1 MAQQPSD
8 TVVTSLHN
16 PAIKRARSLL
26 RRKGRIEERAF
37 LVEGVRA
44 VTDALETGSR
54 PDTIFLRD
62 DEDGWALHDLWSES
76 HQVRMA
82 TEAVIASLSDVPHP
96 QPVVATFA
104 MDEIR
109 SDPQHDV
116 WSEDLILIAD
126 GVRDPGNMGTLIR
139 SAVGAG
145 VTEFIV
151 SPDSVDPFNPKCV
164 RSAMGAHF
172 LVSLQQLRA
181 DEIIRRLESVSLVA
195 LADADADQDY
205 DEVDWTGSSAV
216 IVGGEAFGA
225 NQPLRAVANAYV
237 RIPLAR
243 GLESLNAGVAGSH
256 VVLEAA
262 RQRRSGGKPHSQSD
276 K

>member
-44 VTDALETGSR
+44 VSDALENGGR
-54 PDTIFLRD
+54 PETIFLRD
-62 DEDGWALHDLWSES
+62 DEDGWTLHDSWSERF
-76 HQVRMA
+76 HVRFA
-82 TEAVIASLSDVPHP
+82 SEAVIASLSDVPHP
-96 QPVVATFA
+96 QPVVAIFG
-104 MDEIR
+104 MDDLNSEPRYDIW
-109 SDPQHDV
+109 Q
-116 WSEDLILIAD
+116 EDLILVAD

-145 VTEFIV
+145 VTECIV
-151 SPDSVDPFNPKCV
+151 SPESVDPFNPKCV

-172 LVSLQQLRA
+172 QICLRQLSS
-181 DEIIRRLESVSLVA
+181 DEIIDRLKSVSLVA
-195 LADADADQDY
+195 MADAEAEQDY
-205 DEVDWTGSSAV
+205 DEVDWNGPSAL
-216 IVGGEAFGA
+216 IVGNEAFGV
-225 NQPLRAVANAYV
+225 NQSLRSVANAYV

-243 GLESLNAGVAGSH
+243 GLESINVGVAGSH
-256 VVLEAA
+256 LLLEAA
-262 RQRRSGGKPHSQSD
+262 RQRRSGKLRQEQVR
-276 K
+276 

>member
-1 MAQQPSD
+1 LTSQPSD

-26 RRKGRIEERAF
+26 RRKGRVQERAF

-44 VTDALETGSR
+44 VTDALATGSR
-54 PDTIFLRD
+54 PETIFLRD
-62 DEDGWALHDLWSES
+62 DEEGWGLHDAWHERFPL
-76 HQVRMA
+76 RFA

-96 QPVVATFA
+96 QSVVAVFG
-104 MDEIR
+104 MDELDSSPR
-109 SDPQHDV
+109 HDV
-116 WSEDLILIAD
+116 WTEDLILIAD

-151 SPDSVDPFNPKCV
+151 SPESVDPFNPKCV

-172 LVSLQQLRA
+172 RIGLRQLSA
-181 DEIIRRLESVSLVA
+181 DEIVQRLQPVALVA
-195 LADADADQDY
+195 LADAEADQDY
-205 DEVDWTGSSAV
+205 DEIDWTGSSAL
-216 IVGGEAFGA
+216 IVGNEAFGV
-225 NQPLRAVANAYV
+225 NQSLRSVANAYV

-243 GLESLNAGVAGSH
+243 GLESINVGMAGSH
-256 VVLEAA
+256 LVLEAA
-262 RQRRSGGKPHSQSD
+262 RQRRSGKKHQ
-276 K
+276 